1 MRDRHGRGLRVG
13 SSPWRSSR
21 HFEESVRAAVE
32 SLEPAW
38 GTKLQGVEF
47 AVADIPD
54 LDQIDSLSVPLA
66 ENLIS
71 GGSTRIV
78 LYRHP
83 ITVRSVDSADVEA
96 LILDVLIEQ
105 IAELLNLD
113 PEDVDERYGQS
124 D

>member
-21 HFEESVRAAVE
+21 HFEQSVRAAVE

-38 GTKLQGVEF
+38 GAKLTGVEF
-47 AVADIPD
+47 VVADIPD
-54 LDQIDSLSVPLA
+54 LDRIDSLSVPLA
-66 ENLIS
+66 ENVIS
-71 GGSTRIV
+71 AGTTRIV
-78 LYRHP
+78 VYRHP
-83 ITVRSVDSADVEA
+83 ITVRSVDSNDIEA

-105 IAELLNLD
+105 IAELLSMD

>member
-1 MRDRHGRGLRVG
+1 MG

-38 GTKLQGVEF
+38 GATLKGVEF

-54 LDQIDSLSVPLA
+54 LDRIESLSVPLA
-66 ENLIS
+66 ENMID
-71 GGSTRIV
+71 GGTTRV
-78 LYRHP
+78 VVYRHP
-83 ITVRSVDSADVEA
+83 ITVRCVDSADVEA

-105 IAELLNLD
+105 IAELLNMD
-113 PEDVDERYGQS
+113 PEDVDDRYGQS

>member
-21 HFEESVRAAVE
+21 HFEERVRAAVE
-32 SLEPAW
+32 SLEPEW
-38 GTKLQGVEF
+38 GAKLQGVEF

-54 LDQIDSLSVPLA
+54 LDRLDSLSVPLA
-66 ENLIS
+66 ENLLS
-71 GGSTRIV
+71 NGTTRIV

-83 ITVRSVDSADVEA
+83 ITVRSVDSSDVEA

-105 IAELLNLD
+105 IAELLNMD